1 MMIRKSFLGLTGYS
15 QNAVCTAIAIFI
27 VCVGIRVTRSTDT
40 DLKVA
45 NVQLTTSSS
54 ANKLERLAQQLEI
67 QAEVIKRKE
76 TAYQELQTTYNE
88 YVSQRKDGT
97 ELKQKIQ
104 EVESLPK
111 VENIQEIQT
120 EIQETEQELLDVTEE

>member
-1 MMIRKSFLGLTGYS
+1 MMIRKGLLGLTGYS
-15 QNAVCTAIAIFI
+15 QNVVCTGIAIFI
-27 VCVGIRVTRSTDT
+27 VCIGVRVTRSTDT

-67 QAEVIKRKE
+67 QAEVIKRKDA
-76 TAYQELQTTYNE
+76 AYQELQATYNE

-97 ELKQKIQ
+97 ELKQKIK
-104 EVESLPK
+104 EVESLPE

-120 EIQETEQELLDVTEE
+120 EIQETEEELLEVTEE

>member
-1 MMIRKSFLGLTGYS
+1 MIRKSFLGLTGYS
-15 QNAVCTAIAIFI
+15 QSVICTAIAIFV
-27 VCVGIRVTRSTDT
+27 VCVGVRVTRSTDT

-76 TAYQELQTTYNE
+76 AAYQELQATYNE

-97 ELKQKIQ
+97 ELKQKIR
-104 EVESLPK
+104 EVESLPE

-120 EIQETEQELLDVTEE
+120 EIQETEQELLEVTEE